1 MRILDYSKHAHY
13 HVHVNNF
20 LRGGMNMK
28 TERVTLLTSPQFKA
42 FLTSEAK
49 REGVSVGE
57 LVRTRCE
64 QKPSADDAMLAALVG
79 ELRERVR
86 EAKKSLKSGLDEA
99 QAMLAEL
106 HRARAAAGPKKVV
119 SITTATRKAATT
131 RRTKATTRRTT
142 AARATPGRSRT
153 RNSAARWRRSRAW

>member
-1 MRILDYSKHAHY
+1 
-13 HVHVNNF
+13 
-20 LRGGMNMK
+20 MNMK

-86 EAKKSLKSGLDEA
+86 DAKKSLKSGLDEA

-106 HRARAAAGPKKVV
+106 HRARAATGPKKVV
-119 SITTATRKAATT
+119 SIMTATATATRKAAKETVKKSTKPTLTT
-131 RRTKATTRRTT
+131 SQRQRL
-142 AARATPGRSRT
+142 RAQ
-153 RNSAARWRRSRAW
+153 A

>member
-1 MRILDYSKHAHY
+1 
-13 HVHVNNF
+13 
-20 LRGGMNMK
+20 MK

-42 FLTSEAK
+42 FLTSEAR

-86 EAKKSLKSGLDEA
+86 DAKKSLKSGLDEA

-106 HRARAAAGPKKVV
+106 HRTRAATGPKKVV
-119 SITTATRKAATT
+119 SIMTVTKKAVKETVKKSTKPSLTTSQRQ
-131 RRTKATTRRTT
+131 RL
-142 AARATPGRSRT
+142 RAQ
-153 RNSAARWRRSRAW
+153 A

>member
-1 MRILDYSKHAHY
+1 
-13 HVHVNNF
+13 
-20 LRGGMNMK
+20 MK

-64 QKPSADDAMLAALVG
+64 LKPSADDVMLAALVV

-86 EAKKSLKSGLDEA
+86 DAKKSLKSGLDEA

-106 HRARAAAGPKKVV
+106 HRARAATGREKVV
-119 SITTATRKAATT
+119 SINAVT
-131 RRTKATTRRTT
+131 RRHAKTTVGKPTKPGP
-142 AARATPGRSRT
+142 ATPVRQRV
-153 RNSAARWRRSRAW
+153 RAQS

>member
-1 MRILDYSKHAHY
+1 
-13 HVHVNNF
+13 
-20 LRGGMNMK
+20 MK

-49 REGVSVGE
+49 REGISVGE

-64 QKPSADDAMLAALVG
+64 QKPSPDDAMLAALVG

-86 EAKKSLKSGLDEA
+86 DAKKSLKSGLDEA

-106 HRARAAAGPKKVV
+106 YRARAANGRAKVV
-119 SITTATRKAATT
+119 SINVASKKTVKVAVKKSTKASPTTAHRQ
-131 RRTKATTRRTT
+131 RV
-142 AARATPGRSRT
+142 RAQ
-153 RNSAARWRRSRAW
+153 A